1 MKNILF
7 VFLMLIS
14 ISCSNSEEFENI
26 HPTDNSIN
34 YTLSV
39 TNGSDVNLWLSF
51 MGNKLSPGETSPEFE
66 VTEETAAVKLR
77 WDDKNYNDA
86 ITLQWDTVYVDMKKG
101 SVKNVVLKK

>member
-7 VFLMLIS
+7 IFLMLIS

-51 MGNKLSPGETSPEFE
+51 MGNKLSPGETSHEYV
-66 VTEETAAVKLR
+66 VTKGTASGQIRRGEK
-77 WDDKNYNDA
+77 
-86 ITLQWDTVYVDMKKG
+86 
-101 SVKNVVLKK
+101 S